1 MSSYKL
7 LVFPWR
13 RLLGFVGIEGDEAR
27 ATLPE
32 MRSLSM
38 GQRSTPPHGRSDG
51 HLHHRVAIKS
61 TAASRSSSSYK
72 PRGNII
78 YSQEL
83 NDAHSP
89 APMTAS
95 DPATDGLTPSQSL
108 QRDYT
113 SLSLRD
119 TDDDRPGAVR
129 PSPAP
134 ARSNTATPRYNTRS
148 SSSNYSVT

>member
-1 MSSYKL
+1 MSSYKIL
-7 LVFPWR
+7 IFPWR

-27 ATLPE
+27 ATLRE

-38 GQRSTPPHGRSDG
+38 GQRSTPPHGRS
-51 HLHHRVAIKS
+51 IKS
-61 TAASRSSSSYK
+61 TVASRSSSSYK

-83 NDAHSP
+83 NDALSP

-119 TDDDRPGAVR
+119 TDDDRPGALR

-134 ARSNTATPRYNTRS
+134 APSNTATPRYNTRS
-148 SSSNYSVT
+148 SSNNYSVT